1 MVNPSKIMEGG
12 VEYNL
17 GTFTGKTMIYDFS
30 KVLIYLEAKGKTLFG
45 KHFRIFEE
53 DREMWF
59 KLANYFIR
67 DEEKCLKYKLDL
79 QKGIILSGPVGCGK
93 TSMMRLLKHLVPHQR
108 PYEMIPTRNIVFG
121 FNLVGY
127 KIIDDY
133 GKGGLFCFDDLGIE
147 PEGRFFGKDCN
158 VMGELLLSRYD
169 LLLNHKLKTHL
180 TTNLNAE
187 ELEERYGSRV
197 RSRMRQAY
205 NLIAFTKNAKDKRQ

>member
-1 MVNPSKIMEGG
+1 MINPSKIVEEG
-12 VEYNL
+12 VEYSL
-17 GTFTGKTMIYDFS
+17 GTFTGNEMIYDFS
-30 KVLIYLEAKGKTLFG
+30 KILIYLEAKGKLLFG
-45 KHFRIFEE
+45 KHFRILEE
-53 DREMWF
+53 DREMWY

-67 DEEKCLKYKLDL
+67 DDEKCLKSKVDL
-79 QKGIILSGPVGCGK
+79 QKGILLTGPVGCGK
-93 TSMMRLLKHLVPHQR
+93 TSMMRLLKHLVPYQR
-108 PYEMIPTRNIVFG
+108 PYEVIPTRNIVFG

-158 VMGELLLSRYD
+158 VMGELLLSRHD
-169 LLLNHKLKTHL
+169 LFLNHKLKTHL

-197 RSRMRQAY
+197 RSRMRQAF
-205 NLIAFTKNAKDKRQ
+205 NLIAFPKNAKDKRK

>member
-30 KVLIYLEAKGKTLFG
+30 KILIYLEAKGKILFG

-67 DEEKCLKYKLDL
+67 DEEKCLRYKLDL
-79 QKGIILSGPVGCGK
+79 QKGIVLSGPVGCGK

-158 VMGELLLSRYD
+158 VMGELLLSRHD
-169 LLLNHKLKTHL
+169 LFLNHKLKTHL